1 MKGPGIFFLTA
12 ALVAT
17 VSCKVHT
24 VAPRPTVPV
33 VREIVTDKNHPSHRY
48 LKGLRPSPGE
58 GAVYILGEPAGVLAL
73 TESFLAADRFDNATG
88 RPAYSASLARDDG
101 TLLREHCVRAAL
113 SALDTTCFLSP
124 YDREGGVPKPPAKL
138 LILASSSLAAYGQFD
153 VDTLFRQMDCR
164 VPVLSPLQCMMDEV
178 FAQAEGEF
186 NLGVLTEREN
196 LSTGIYSSMFAHR
209 CNAKGLGA
217 SVCTVLSPRDSSELV
232 SAFFDDYIAAGA
244 RGKLN
249 YLMVDLPGQDA
260 ADLRE
265 RVDSLLS
272 VMNPESLR
280 YRGAIADD
288 LKIHKQ
294 RLTYCPAAL
303 IFPCPCLYRLRTW
316 FHGSKKFPLLPHLI
330 QLAAYQIRNSKG
342 SDKKGKVHHIDR
354 NRQTDLKDHSRD
366 GKYHVIHK
374 RITCNGKEC
383 GSGCKQKPEIFNSA
397 PRTAPYPQPVIKI
410 FKGQYQTSHH
420 HIIKKEK
427 DKNSGKCH

>member
-88 RPAYSASLARDDG
+88 RPVPDGLPDFSGECFAGILDEAGAPYSASLARDDG

-265 RVDSLLS
+265 RVDFLLS

-288 LKIHKQ
+288 LKILLPGDCLLRRCYAEMRTRGLFSFHIAHP
-294 RLTYCPAAL
+294 RAEGYLTVPAL
-303 IFPCPCLYRLRTW
+303 IPFSERYASSQTLEILSHAEKSRSFFY
-316 FHGSKKFPLLPHLI
+316 I
-330 QLAAYQIRNSKG
+330 Q
-342 SDKKGKVHHIDR
+342 D
-354 NRQTDLKDHSRD
+354 
-366 GKYHVIHK
+366 
-374 RITCNGKEC
+374 
-383 GSGCKQKPEIFNSA
+383 
-397 PRTAPYPQPVIKI
+397 
-410 FKGQYQTSHH
+410 
-420 HIIKKEK
+420 
-427 DKNSGKCH
+427 